1 MTTRE
6 FYQTRTSGFRQQA
19 DLLQKKENLLSMAR
33 LISFSGA
40 VGMFFIMASF
50 SMQAAFLVLALGLM
64 IFGWMIKLYVKTEK
78 QKNHYRYL
86 EEINDREEKCLS
98 GDFKVFPDGASY
110 ISQEHPYAHDLDIF
124 GPASLFQ
131 YINRTTSKPA
141 SDMLAGWLK
150 APASMQDIALRQ
162 AAVKELGPMIEWR
175 QELMTLGYEKSNAIE
190 DPAEIIRWTSTDNYF
205 SGKKFLLPCLI
216 SLTVLSLAGIAAVI
230 SGLPFSVLAMVLIL
244 NAVVYFSFSSRIA
257 HLHNQVAQSSGMLE
271 LYAGTIE
278 MIEKQSFQS
287 EKLTMLSR
295 NFTAGSQD
303 VSDQI
308 KKLSRLV
315 SRLDVRM
322 NVMVAIPL
330 NLFFFWDLHW
340 CMALEKWKKDH
351 APVIANWFEA
361 MAEFECLSCLGNMSF
376 NNPDWVKPVI
386 LPDYFKL
393 KAEDAGHPLIPEDRR
408 VTSSLGINQNG
419 TSVIITGSNMSGK
432 STFLRT
438 IGVNIVLAL
447 AGAPVCAASFE
458 VSHVQLLT
466 SMRISD
472 SLENNTSSF
481 YAELKK
487 LADIIRAAERNKV
500 LLLLDEILRGTNSND
515 RYTGSVALIKQ
526 LIGYGAVTIIATH
539 DLKLA
544 DLALEIPNR
553 IDNYHF
559 DVKIDGEELYFDYKL
574 TPGICKSLNASL
586 LMKKMGIRI

>member
-1 MTTRE
+1 MTKRE
-6 FYQTRTSGFRQQA
+6 FYQIRTSGFKQQA
-19 DLLQKKENLLSMAR
+19 DLFQKRENLLSMAR
-33 LISFSGA
+33 LISFSAA
-40 VGMFFIMASF
+40 VGVFFIMISF
-50 SMQAAFLVLALGLM
+50 SMQTAFLLLALGLM
-64 IFGWMIKLYVKTEK
+64 IFGWMIKLYAKTEK

-86 EEINDREEKCLS
+86 EEINDREKKCLS
-98 GDFKVFPDGASY
+98 GDFKIFPDGNSY
-110 ISQEHPYAHDLDIF
+110 MSQEHPYAHDLDVF

-150 APASMQDIALRQ
+150 SPASMQEIALRQ
-162 AAVKELGPMIEWR
+162 AAVKELAPMIEWR
-175 QELMTLGYEKSNAIE
+175 QELMTLGYEKSKALE
-190 DPAEIIRWTSTDNYF
+190 DPAEIIRWTSTDNRF
-205 SGKKFLLPCLI
+205 SGKKFLLPGLI
-216 SLTVLSLAGIAAVI
+216 SLTTLSLAGIAAVI

-244 NAVVYFSFSSRIA
+244 NAVVYFSFSSRIGL
-257 HLHNQVAQSSGMLE
+257 LHNQVAQSSGMLE

-278 MIEKQSFQS
+278 MIEKQSFHS
-287 EKLTMLSR
+287 EKLTMLRR
-295 NFTAGSQD
+295 NFTDGTQD
-303 VSDQI
+303 VSNQI

-351 APVIANWFEA
+351 APVISKWFEA
-361 MAEFECLSCLGNMSF
+361 MAEFECLSSLGNMAF
-376 NNPDWVKPVI
+376 NNPDWVVPVI
-386 LPDYFKL
+386 LPHYFKL
-393 KAEDAGHPLIPEDRR
+393 NAVDAGHPLIPGERR
-408 VTSSLGINQNG
+408 VTSSLKINHDG

-438 IGVNIVLAL
+438 IGVNTIMAL
-447 AGAPVCAASFE
+447 AGAPVCAAAFE
-458 VSHVQLLT
+458 VSHIQLLT

-487 LADIIRAAERNKV
+487 LADIIKAAEKNKV

-544 DLALEIPNR
+544 DLALEIPDR

-586 LMKKMGIRI
+586 LMKKMGIRV